1 MPTRPLRVPE
11 QFPLVPDPPYD
22 LTGCRSFLC
31 ALPAP
36 IAKLQALVDT
46 TFQWAQPNVTVQ
58 ATAPVVLLAFMD
70 IASASGADP
79 LQGHF
84 AYREASWFVPV
95 RVDRPGKPSR
105 YAFHAPY
112 LYPDEGMAVAAGR
125 EVYGLPKKP
134 GEVTVPGNAP
144 FWNGTQSLRVRALA
158 AKTLSGTGWTQ
169 KQVVRVTS
177 QAQTPV
183 GGVLGALLGLLFPG
197 AGVTLLDV
205 DIVSLKQF
213 PDVRPG
219 VPPRSISRAVVH
231 IDAPLQSATNIRLAD
246 PLKVTV
252 RTEQLA
258 TEPIRDVLGFGLNTT
273 PLFAAGLDVDFSFA
287 SASVVH
293 EEPASPAPAGERVL
307 VLGGGL
313 AGLTAAYHLTDP
325 ARAKSYQVTVVQQ
338 GHMLGGKGASWRNAA
353 HHDRIEEHGVHVIF
367 GFYENFLKLMEDVY
381 GELTRDPNLFPSTY
395 LEAFQPIDKV
405 VLNDGTDDYTVD
417 LPSNPNGWD
426 LDGPDTLVEALQTF
440 KAWLEETFE
449 FTWDVLTNL
458 PATLTS
464 PVARDLFGF
473 AMTLFLGIWKD
484 TLAGKTRAD
493 LDAEDFRDWLK
504 RHDGLL
510 IPGKSWDGPAA
521 QVPYDGIFSYPGP
534 ILGSGQISA
543 WVAAWGM
550 ARLLSSYRGSPYYF
564 MDAGMGEAV
573 FAPLYE
579 LLRARGVRFEFMSKA
594 SQVELAG
601 GRVSKVT
608 IERQE
613 DVHGGPDAYS
623 PLIQVDK
630 TPTWPQ
636 HPDATQMTNTGIG
649 GADPYSDAT
658 TGSASQVTLLDGTD
672 FDHVVCALPA
682 PVTASLLT
690 GALTPELTAIA
701 NIETVATMH
710 LQAWT
715 TDSLADLGWAW
726 GQTALG
732 AFAQPLN
739 SMMTCDRVLP
749 LESWGAG
756 GPKGCLYLSGPLV
769 TAWSTDPTDPAQRT
783 AAENSAQLIAQ
794 TFMQNHFAKLLPG
807 ADDGF
812 GGFDFSYLHERYVRA
827 NIDQWQRF
835 TLATPGSL
843 ANRPWPVVP
852 GVANLFLAG
861 DWTRN
866 GVDIPCMEAT
876 TVSAMLAVQGITG
889 EDLGVIEVRPTL
901 P

>member
-22 LTGCRSFLC
+22 LQGCRSFLF

-36 IAKLQALVDT
+36 IAELQQLVDT
-46 TFQWAQPNVTVQ
+46 TYQWAQPDLHVQ

-70 IASASGADP
+70 VASASGADP
-79 LQGHF
+79 AQGHF

-95 RVDRPGKPSR
+95 RVDRPGEPSR
-105 YAFHAPY
+105 YAFHAPF

-125 EVYGLPKKP
+125 EIYGLPKKP
-134 GEVTVPGNAP
+134 GEVTVPGDGP

-158 AKTLSGTGWTQ
+158 AKTLNGTAWTQ

-177 QAQTPV
+177 QPQAPL
-183 GGVLGALLGLLFPG
+183 GGALGALLGLLFPG
-197 AGVTLLDV
+197 VGLTLLDV

-213 PDVRPG
+213 PDVTPG

-231 IDAPLQSATNIRLAD
+231 IDAPLQTTANVRLAD

-258 TEPIRDVLGFGLNTT
+258 TEPIRDVLGLGLNTT

-287 SASVVH
+287 TANVLH
-293 EEPASPAPAGERVL
+293 EEPGDPVPSGDRVL

-325 ARAKSYQVTVVQQ
+325 ARSKAYQVTVVQQ

-353 HHDRIEEHGVHVIF
+353 QHDRIEEHGVHVIF
-367 GFYENFLKLMEDVY
+367 GFYKNFLKLMEEVY
-381 GELTRDPNLFPSTY
+381 GELTRDPNLFPSSY
-395 LEAFQPIDKV
+395 LEAFKPIGKV
-405 VLNDGTDDYTVD
+405 VLNDGQHDYTVF
-417 LPSNPNGWD
+417 LPENPAGWD
-426 LDGPDTLVEALQTF
+426 LDEADTVVEALQTF
-440 KAWLEETFE
+440 KLWLEETFE
-449 FTWDVLTNL
+449 LSVNVLGNVG
-458 PATLTS
+458 ATLTS
-464 PVARDLFGF
+464 PVAHDLIGF
-473 AMTLFLGIWKD
+473 ATALFVGIWKD

-510 IPGKSWDGPAA
+510 IPGRSWDGPAS

-534 ILGSGQISA
+534 ILGQGAISA

-550 ARLLSSYRGSPYYF
+550 ARLLTSYRGSPYYF

-579 LLRARGVRFEFMSKA
+579 LLRARGVRFEFMSLA
-594 SQVELAG
+594 SQVEVTG
-601 GRVSKVT
+601 GRVSKVIVT
-608 IERQE
+608 RQE
-613 DVHGGPDAYS
+613 TIHGGPDAYQ
-623 PLIQVDK
+623 PLIRVKQ

-658 TGSASQVTLLDGTD
+658 TGSTGQVTLLDGTH
-672 FDHVVCALPA
+672 FDHVVCAMPA
-682 PVTASLLT
+682 PVTASVLT
-690 GALTPELTAIA
+690 GALTPELAAIA

-715 TDSLADLGWAW
+715 TDTLANLGWKW

-732 AFAQPLN
+732 AFEQPLN
-739 SMMTCDRVLP
+739 SMMTCDRILH

-756 GPKGCLYLSGPLV
+756 GPQGCLYLSGPLV
-769 TAWSTDPTDPAQRT
+769 TAWSTDPTDPAQRA
-783 AAENSAQLIAQ
+783 AAEASAQTIAQ
-794 TFMQNHFAKLLPG
+794 NFMQAHFAKLLPG

-812 GGFDFSYLHERYVRA
+812 GGFDFAYEQDRYVRA
-827 NIDQWQRF
+827 NIDHWQRF
-835 TLATPGSL
+835 TLATPGGL

-866 GVDIPCMEAT
+866 GIDIPCMEAT

-889 EDLGVIEVRPTL
+889 DDLGVIEVWPTRP
-901 P
+901 